1 VVTHPLWVQE
11 GQVQSPA
18 QARVFMFDF
27 FVLLMFCFYFFCK
40 KTTHYL
46 SQKFAIPFTFLTFL
60 VYIRYCKIYDRL

>member
-1 VVTHPLWVQE
+1 MVTHPLWVQE

-40 KTTHYL
+40 KKQHIICHKSL
-46 SQKFAIPFTFLTFL
+46 QFLLRF
-60 VYIRYCKIYDRL
+60 